1 MRVFCLLI
9 RRRSPGSLMV
19 LVLAT
24 ALLGCI
30 PQAASAEESSAS
42 SEAEFYSVCP
52 AQPGHY
58 ECMVQAQPLAL
69 TLSGITPQVSP
80 NLEGGGEK
88 GGLDPQNL
96 REAYKLPETGGSG
109 QTVAIVDAFND
120 PKAEANL
127 NVYREKY
134 GLGSCTRSNGCFK
147 KVNQKGESS
156 ENEEASI
163 YPANE
168 YEWSVEISLD
178 LDMVS
183 AICEEC
189 HIVLVEAINNK
200 KNSEGVYNLDIAEN
214 EAAALKG
221 TTEIS
226 NSWGGSERSEETS
239 EDTYFN
245 HPGIPITFSA
255 GDSGYGVE
263 YPAASHHGIAVG
275 GTTLKKA
282 ENSRGWSETV
292 WSGTGSGCSAYDEK
306 PLWQT
311 GSPWQADTSCTHR
324 TNNDVAADAS
334 GASPVSV
341 YDSYEYPGW
350 EIVWGT
356 SAASPIVSGIEAHAN
371 SYTKSLGADAF
382 YQKPSMLFHVSE
394 GSNGTCGTESES
406 TWFLCHATKEG
417 YNAPTGWGTPDGIPT
432 LGVWSDKTTENPSSE
447 FNQLTGVSC
456 SSSTACTGVGSYGSS
471 SPDTLAER
479 WNGTSWSKQTIPT
492 PAKSESILRGV
503 SCTSSTACK
512 AVGLSENTTTGVVET
527 LAETWNGTE
536 WTIQKTPNPSGAQG
550 SRLFGISCT
559 SSSACLAVGTYET
572 SSYEERT
579 LGESW
584 NCTEWTIYEPNNP
597 A

>member
-1 MRVFCLLI
+1 MSIFIWVARLSSASRTRPLLI
-9 RRRSPGSLMV
+9 PFHALWLQHALLALRISASPSSTTAIKRRRRKHEEISKHGGIPTDVESWYGPLDLPLDSRCCRAGMSS
-19 LVLAT
+19 
-24 ALLGCI
+24 
-30 PQAASAEESSAS
+30 PQAASAEGSSAS

-52 AQPGHY
+52 AQPGNY

-69 TLSGITPQVSP
+69 TLSGIRPQFGP

-263 YPAASHHGIAVG
+263 YPAASHHVIAVG

-406 TWFLCHATKEG
+406 TWFLCHA
-417 YNAPTGWGTPDGIPT
+417 
-432 LGVWSDKTTENPSSE
+432 
-447 FNQLTGVSC
+447 
-456 SSSTACTGVGSYGSS
+456 
-471 SPDTLAER
+471 
-479 WNGTSWSKQTIPT
+479 
-492 PAKSESILRGV
+492 
-503 SCTSSTACK
+503 
-512 AVGLSENTTTGVVET
+512 
-527 LAETWNGTE
+527 
-536 WTIQKTPNPSGAQG
+536 
-550 SRLFGISCT
+550 
-559 SSSACLAVGTYET
+559 
-572 SSYEERT
+572 
-579 LGESW
+579 
-584 NCTEWTIYEPNNP
+584 
-597 A
+597 

>member
-183 AICEEC
+183 AICKEC

-263 YPAASHHGIAVG
+263 YPAASHHVIAVG

-311 GSPWQADTSCTHR
+311 GSPWQAVCTG
-324 TNNDVAADAS
+324 T
-334 GASPVSV
+334 
-341 YDSYEYPGW
+341 
-350 EIVWGT
+350 T
-356 SAASPIVSGIEAHAN
+356 SAVIKGWPDPRKVSTSYVERQNLTVRMGMRRFTRLTNGFSKKVKNLAHAV
-371 SYTKSLGADAF
+371 SLHYMYYNFGRPHQTLANPCARTPAMAAGVAD
-382 YQKPSMLFHVSE
+382 H
-394 GSNGTCGTESES
+394 
-406 TWFLCHATKEG
+406 
-417 YNAPTGWGTPDGIPT
+417 
-432 LGVWSDKTTENPSSE
+432 VWSLREI
-447 FNQLTGVSC
+447 
-456 SSSTACTGVGSYGSS
+456 
-471 SPDTLAER
+471 AE
-479 WNGTSWSKQTIPT
+479 
-492 PAKSESILRGV
+492 LD
-503 SCTSSTACK
+503 
-512 AVGLSENTTTGVVET
+512 
-527 LAETWNGTE
+527 
-536 WTIQKTPNPSGAQG
+536 
-550 SRLFGISCT
+550 
-559 SSSACLAVGTYET
+559 
-572 SSYEERT
+572 
-579 LGESW
+579 
-584 NCTEWTIYEPNNP
+584 
-597 A
+597 